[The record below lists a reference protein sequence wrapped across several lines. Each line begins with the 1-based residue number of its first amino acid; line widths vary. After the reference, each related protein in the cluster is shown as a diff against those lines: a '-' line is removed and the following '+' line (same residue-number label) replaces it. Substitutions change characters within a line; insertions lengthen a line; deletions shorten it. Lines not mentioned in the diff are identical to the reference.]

1 MRLASRGAANT
12 SHPSILELQLGGP
25 GVCAPHVRAGGEC
38 PASVPRSRG
47 SVKPSTFRGAQLP
60 GIFKRGSGSV
70 ERAVVGRAE
79 RCREVVRAAARL
91 HALRQPGGDMAVEG
105 AGLVPG
111 GEEEGKMRMN
121 RRFDSVASTTRGGRP
136 EQRRGGARASMRSAH
151 STARRSSAA
160 R

>member
-1 MRLASRGAANT
+1 MLTRLEFIGRGLHNALISLEPRGGNRTPNADYKSQYINKSRQTTTIHTKAYARQFAVVGCQCLPFLT
-12 SHPSILELQLGGP
+12 
-25 GVCAPHVRAGGEC
+25 GEC

-111 GEEEGKMRMN
+111 GEEEGKMRI
-121 RRFDSVASTTRGGRP
+121 
-136 EQRRGGARASMRSAH
+136 EQEIR
-151 STARRSSAA
+151 
-160 R
+160 